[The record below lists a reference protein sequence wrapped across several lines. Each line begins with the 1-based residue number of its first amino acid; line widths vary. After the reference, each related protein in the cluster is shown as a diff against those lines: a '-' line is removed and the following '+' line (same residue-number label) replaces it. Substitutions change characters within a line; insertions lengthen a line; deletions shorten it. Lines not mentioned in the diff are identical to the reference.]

1 MVKAETQETEWRE
14 LPKICK
20 KVAISCH
27 FLRVAKT
34 RQVSTASRTYERIS
48 FQKVGARLRQ
58 ADYSKRVAEFA
69 METQAG
75 DVLLAV
81 KLAKPPLA
89 VVDPGSEPGNKRF
102 VRREMA
108 SVEEVNF

>member
-1 MVKAETQETEWRE
+1 MVKAELRKPSGAE

-48 FQKVGARLRQ
+48 FKSGGARLRQ

-75 DVLLAV
+75 DVLFGRKIGETA
-81 KLAKPPLA
+81 A
-89 VVDPGSEPGNKRF
+89 GSGRSWVGAWK
-102 VRREMA
+102 
-108 SVEEVNF
+108 